1 MRRRSRLSVVALG
14 LALAAPAF
22 AQTSPLASFGSNT
35 LWSIPDDSFGGW
47 SGIEVDADGV
57 GFTAISDRGLIVSGR
72 LLRNSRGW
80 LIGADAGPI
89 LSLAHTD
96 GGTLPRYWTDSEG
109 LAIGPD
115 GKVYVSFEAEDR
127 INMYADAAADIATE
141 LPRDPDFEGFQN
153 NSAMEALAIA
163 EDGTL
168 YTLPERSGALDRPF
182 PVYRFRDGAWDQPFT
197 LPRRGDFLPTGA
209 DIGPDGRFYLLE
221 RRFSSSQLGFASRV
235 RRFDLDEDGLTN
247 EVTLFTSEPR
257 QHDNLEGIA
266 VWKDD
271 LEIIHL
277 TMISDDNFRFFQRSE
292 IVEYVVDPR
301 PGLDRDGETN

>member
-14 LALAAPAF
+14 LALAASAAV
-22 AQTSPLASFGSNT
+22 AQAPLASFSSNT
-35 LWSIPDDSFGGW
+35 LWSIPDESFGGW
-47 SGIEVDADGV
+47 SGIEVDADGI

-80 LIGADAGPI
+80 LIGAETGPI
-89 LSLAHTD
+89 LSLAHID
-96 GGTLPRYWTDSEG
+96 GGELPRYWTDSEG

-115 GKVYVSFEAEDR
+115 GKVYVSFEAVDR
-127 INMYADAAADIATE
+127 INMYADAVADIATE

-235 RRFDLDEDGLTN
+235 RRFDLDEDGLTG

-266 VWKDD
+266 VWQDD
-271 LEIIHL
+271 LEIMHL
-277 TMISDDNFRFFQRSE
+277 TMISDDNFRFFQKSE
-292 IVEYVVDPR
+292 IVEYVVNPQ